1 MKERI
6 IQIIPAPETMTWL
19 DSGDTLHRVACLAL
33 VDCSNAAGE
42 TWQEVRAMSTIN
54 SGPIEEVYPVFMAEV

>member
-1 MKERI
+1 MTERI

-33 VDCSNAAGE
+33 VDCSNADGE
-42 TWQEVRAMSTIN
+42 TWQELRALSTIN
-54 SGPIEEVYPVFMAEV
+54 GGPIEEVDPTFLTKV

>member
-1 MKERI
+1 MAERI

-33 VDCSNAAGE
+33 VDCSNEAGE
-42 TWQEVRAMSTIN
+42 TWL
-54 SGPIEEVYPVFMAEV
+54 